1 MSLLPPTEV
10 GKLQA
15 ALHVK
20 AKGSP
25 NYRFYALC
33 DKIYRAD
40 VLWHAYR
47 ICQINGGAPG
57 VDRQT
62 FDDIEAY
69 GQKQWLDELAEEL
82 RAKRYRPS
90 AVRRVN
96 IPKPGQPGRTRPLE
110 IPTIRDRVVMTAA
123 VLVLEPIFEADLQP
137 EQYAYRPK
145 RSALDAV
152 RHVHSLLKS
161 RHWEVIDAD
170 LSGYFD
176 SIPHFELMKSVS
188 RRISDRHILRLIKM
202 WLETPVE
209 EIDARGRQHRTT
221 RNKDAGRGCPQGAPV
236 SPLLSNLYMRRFI
249 LGWKVLG
256 HDKRFHVKIV
266 NYADDC
272 SNLLSRPSRT
282 GDGRYA

>member
-25 NYRFYALC
+25 NYRFYALY

-96 IPKPGQPGRTRPLE
+96 IPKPGQPGRTRPLG

-137 EQYAYRPK
+137 EQYAYRLE

-161 RHWEVIDAD
+161 RHWKVIDAD

-209 EIDARGRQHRTT
+209 EIDAWGRQHRTT

-236 SPLLSNLYMRRFI
+236 SPLLSNLIYATIHFGMEGTRTRQAFSREDCQLRR
-249 LGWKVLG
+249 
-256 HDKRFHVKIV
+256 
-266 NYADDC
+266 
-272 SNLLSRPSRT
+272 
-282 GDGRYA
+282 